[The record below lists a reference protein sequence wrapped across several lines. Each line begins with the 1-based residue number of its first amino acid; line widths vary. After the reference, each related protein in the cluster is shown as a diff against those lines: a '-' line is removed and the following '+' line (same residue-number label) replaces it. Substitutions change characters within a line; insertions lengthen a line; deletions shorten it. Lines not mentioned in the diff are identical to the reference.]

1 MFKFLPL
8 VADEDFMKA
17 SQVLLTWLERGDVN
31 RRNIN
36 SFYSMIQCT
45 NAHIRRLLQ
54 EKTGH
59 EEELTKMKEKF
70 KNIFEGILRQC
81 KYLRCLVVR
90 NIIWYLG
97 FSEVK
102 SMVMYGKDSAPSCT
116 LIDHVKLPLALF

>member
-97 FSEVK
+97 FSEV
-102 SMVMYGKDSAPSCT
+102 
-116 LIDHVKLPLALF
+116 